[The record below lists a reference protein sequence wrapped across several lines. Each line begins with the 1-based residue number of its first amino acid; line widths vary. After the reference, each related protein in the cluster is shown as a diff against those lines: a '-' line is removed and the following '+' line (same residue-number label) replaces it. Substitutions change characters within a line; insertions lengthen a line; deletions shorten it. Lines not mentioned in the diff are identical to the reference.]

1 MAGHALEKVEPCLL
15 VQDRVGGPGKN
26 IGKLEKCV
34 RKSHQ
39 FKLDLQ
45 GLKKR
50 FLENGFSV
58 TIKFVRVTRD
68 M

>member
-1 MAGHALEKVEPCLL
+1 MAGHALEKVEPRLL

-45 GLKKR
+45 GLKKD
-50 FLENGFSV
+50 FSK
-58 TIKFVRVTRD
+58 TD
-68 M
+68 SL